1 MAIYGLKENEEILRD
16 LEKTKN
22 EMADNQRIFEDIFIK
37 DKKLEVKLSEIQK
50 EIKEKNNKIDDK
62 NHKLK

>member
-22 EMADNQRIFEDIFIK
+22 EMDDNQRIFEDIFIK